1 VPRIQ
6 AKRNELSALTVLGSV
21 TVGLYMFGLVGGI
34 IAIPI
39 AGTIRVLLDEYLLHA
54 KKQRALEKAAKS

>member
-1 VPRIQ
+1 
-6 AKRNELSALTVLGSV
+6 
-21 TVGLYMFGLVGGI
+21 MFGLVGGI

-54 KKQRALEKAAKS
+54 KKQRALGDKAS